1 VEAAPRLDGRAQHDE
16 LRAVVPRH
24 LGELPP
30 EGALACA
37 DDAPRGGHAVRLGD
51 RRGVRE
57 CAAEVFRF
65 GVEVRVQRKLLG
77 DDERRDEHDPRA
89 AVRREAA
96 GEIERMLGLGAA
108 EERHDD
114 AAVPDRRRAPGE
126 AVRLP
131 AERAEVRLAHHRIW

>member
-1 VEAAPRLDGRAQHDE
+1 
-16 LRAVVPRH
+16 VVPRH

-30 EGALACA
+30 EGTLARA

-51 RRGVRE
+51 RRRVRE
-57 CAAEVFRF
+57 RAAEGLDL
-65 GVEVRVQRKLLG
+65 GVEVRVQRELLG
-77 DDERRDEHDPRA
+77 NDERRDEHDPCA

-96 GEIERMLGLGAA
+96 GEIERVLRLGAA

-114 AAVPDRRRAPGE
+114 ASVPDRRRAPGE

>member
-1 VEAAPRLDGRAQHDE
+1 MCERAAEGFRLD
-16 LRAVVPRH
+16 
-24 LGELPP
+24 
-30 EGALACA
+30 
-37 DDAPRGGHAVRLGD
+37 
-51 RRGVRE
+51 
-57 CAAEVFRF
+57 
-65 GVEVRVQRKLLG
+65 VEVRVQRELLR

-96 GEIERMLGLGAA
+96 GEIERVLGLGAA

-131 AERAEVRLAHHRIW
+131 AERAEVRPAHHRSW